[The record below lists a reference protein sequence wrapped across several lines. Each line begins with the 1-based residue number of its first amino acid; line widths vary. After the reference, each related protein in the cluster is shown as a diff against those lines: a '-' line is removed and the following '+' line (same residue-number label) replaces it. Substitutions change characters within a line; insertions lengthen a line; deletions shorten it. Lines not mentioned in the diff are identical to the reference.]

1 MIRMKSQMFDKQYLI
16 VGKLRVSD
24 LDKEGSFGLAQ
35 SDNVE
40 ELISLGEQL
49 ENLGVITNLII
60 IQNESKTIVWKSKLC
75 IIPPDEGK
83 HNELLRWLWGGR
95 AFKFPA
101 V

>member
-1 MIRMKSQMFDKQYLI
+1 MIRMKSQQFDKQYLI

-35 SDNVE
+35 SDNVD

-60 IQNESKTIVWKSKLC
+60 IQNESKTIVWKSQLC
-75 IIPPDEGK
+75 VVPPDDNK
-83 HNELLRWLWGGR
+83 HSELLRWLWGIH
-95 AFKFPA
+95 AF
-101 V
+101 